1 MLVVI
6 DASGHVSEVPPAENF
21 QSQLPHIIL
30 EKIHL
35 VTFTMGKTAPPKK
48 KGGT

>member
-1 MLVVI
+1 VVI
-6 DASGHVSEVPPAENF
+6 DASGHVSEVPSAEDF
-21 QSQLPHIIL
+21 QSQLPHIL